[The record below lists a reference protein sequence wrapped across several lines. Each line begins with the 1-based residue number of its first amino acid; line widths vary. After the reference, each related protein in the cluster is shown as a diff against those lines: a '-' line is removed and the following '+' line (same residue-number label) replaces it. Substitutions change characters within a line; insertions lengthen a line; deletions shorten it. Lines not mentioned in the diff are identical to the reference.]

1 MALPKLETP
10 VYTLTLPST
19 DEKIKYRPFLVKE
32 QKRMIIAQES
42 ENETELLD
50 AMKQLIRDCTFN
62 KIDPTTCPLFDAEYV
77 FLQIR
82 SKSVGETISVN
93 ITCPDD
99 EKTIVSKDI
108 PISEIKVSVFDD
120 HTNEVNVTDDVKM
133 TFDYPLLSS
142 YATYNSVST
151 TEMAFTIIKDCLET
165 ISWGDKIYQKV
176 DINDKELTDF
186 IDSLNSEQFENV
198 MKFFNTMPKL
208 RHVIEVE
215 NPNTKVKSEVPLEGL
230 RSFLV

>member
-19 DEKIKYRPFLVKE
+19 DEEIKYRPFLVKE
-32 QKRMIIAQES
+32 QKRMIMAQES

>member
-19 DEKIKYRPFLVKE
+19 DEEIKYRPFLVKE
-32 QKRMIIAQES
+32 QKRMIMAQES

-120 HTNEVNVTDDVKM
+120 HTNEVNITDDVKM

-142 YATYNSVST
+142 YATYNNVST

>member
-10 VYTLTLPST
+10 VYTLTIPST
-19 DEKIKYRPFLVKE
+19 DEEIKYRPFLVKE
-32 QKRMIIAQES
+32 QKRMIMAQES

-99 EKTIVSKDI
+99 EKTIVSKTI
-108 PISEIKVSVFDD
+108 PINEINISVFDD
-120 HTNEVNVTDDVKM
+120 HTNEVNVTDDIKI
-133 TFDYPLLSS
+133 TFDYPLLES
-142 YATYNSVST
+142 YTTYNTATT
-151 TEMAFTIIKDCLET
+151 TEMAFIVINDCLRE
-165 ISWGDKIYQKV
+165 ISWGDKTYNKL
-176 DINDKELTDF
+176 DISDKELTDF
-186 IDSLNSEQFENV
+186 IDNLNNEQFEKL
-198 MKFFNTMPKL
+198 MKFFETMPRL
-208 RHVIEVE
+208 RHIIEVE
-215 NPNTKVKSEVPLEGL
+215 NPKTKVKSEVSLEGL
-230 RSFLV
+230 QSFLV

>member
-10 VYTLTLPST
+10 VYTLTIPST
-19 DEKIKYRPFLVKE
+19 DEEIKYRPFLVKE
-32 QKRMIIAQES
+32 QKRMIMAQES

-151 TEMAFTIIKDCLET
+151 TEIAFTIIKDCLET

-186 IDSLNSEQFENV
+186 IDSLNNEQFENV

>member
-19 DEKIKYRPFLVKE
+19 DEEIKYRPFLVKE
-32 QKRMIIAQES
+32 QKRMIMAQES

-120 HTNEVNVTDDVKM
+120 HTNEVNITDDIKM

>member
-32 QKRMIIAQES
+32 QKRMIMAQES

-99 EKTIVSKDI
+99 EKTIVSKEI

-151 TEMAFTIIKDCLET
+151 TEIAFTIIKDCLET

-186 IDSLNSEQFENV
+186 IDSLNNEQFENV

>member
-10 VYTLTLPST
+10 VYTLTIPST
-19 DEKIKYRPFLVKE
+19 DEEVKYRPFLVKE

-42 ENETELLD
+42 EDEQQLLD
-50 AMKQLIRDCTFN
+50 AMKQLISDCTFN
-62 KIDPTTCPLFDAEYV
+62 KVDADRCPLFDAEYI

-99 EKTIVSKDI
+99 KKTVVPKE
-108 PISEIKVSVFDD
+108 ISISDIKVSVFDD
-120 HTNEVNVTDDVKM
+120 HSDEVQITDDIKM

-142 YATYNSVST
+142 FGNYQNAKQS
-151 TEMAFTIIKDCLET
+151 EMAFTVIKECIKE
-165 ISWGDKIYQKV
+165 ISWGDKVYNKT
-176 DINDKELTDF
+176 DISDKELSDF
-186 IDSLNSEQFENV
+186 VDNLNGEQFEKV

-230 RSFLV
+230 KSFFA

>member
-10 VYTLTLPST
+10 VYTLTIPST
-19 DEKIKYRPFLVKE
+19 DEEIKYRPFLVKE

-50 AMKQLIRDCTFN
+50 AMKQLIRDCTFE
-62 KIDPTTCPLFDAEYV
+62 KIDPATCPLFDAEYV

>member
-19 DEKIKYRPFLVKE
+19 DEEIKYRPFLVKE
-32 QKRMIIAQES
+32 QKRMIMAQES

-99 EKTIVSKDI
+99 EKTIVSKTI

-120 HTNEVNVTDDVKM
+120 HTNEVIVTDDVKM

-176 DINDKELTDF
+176 DISDKELNDF
-186 IDSLNSEQFENV
+186 IDNLNNEQFENV

>member
-10 VYTLTLPST
+10 VYTLTIPST
-19 DEKIKYRPFLVKE
+19 DEEIKYRPFLVKE

-99 EKTIVSKDI
+99 EKTIVSKEI

-120 HTNEVNVTDDVKM
+120 HSNEVNVTDDIKM

-142 YATYNSVST
+142 FGNYQNAKQS
-151 TEMAFTIIKDCLET
+151 EMAFTVIKECIKE
-165 ISWGDKIYQKV
+165 ISWGDKVYNKT
-176 DINDKELTDF
+176 DISDKELSDF
-186 IDSLNSEQFENV
+186 VDNLNGEQFEKV

-230 RSFLV
+230 KSFLA

>member
-10 VYTLTLPST
+10 VYTLTIPST
-19 DEKIKYRPFLVKE
+19 DEEIKYRPFLVKE
-32 QKRMIIAQES
+32 QKRMIMAQES

>member
-19 DEKIKYRPFLVKE
+19 DEEIKYRPFLVKE
-32 QKRMIIAQES
+32 QKRMIMAQES

-120 HTNEVNVTDDVKM
+120 HTNEVNVTDDVKI

-151 TEMAFTIIKDCLET
+151 TEIAFTIIKDCLET

-186 IDSLNSEQFENV
+186 IDSLNNEQFENV
-198 MKFFNTMPKL
+198 MNFFNTMPKL

>member
-10 VYTLTLPST
+10 VYTLTIPST
-19 DEKIKYRPFLVKE
+19 DEEIKYRPFLVKE
-32 QKRMIIAQES
+32 QKRMIMAQES

-99 EKTIVSKDI
+99 EKTIVSKEI

-120 HTNEVNVTDDVKM
+120 HSNEVNVTDDIKM

-142 YATYNSVST
+142 YATYNNAST
-151 TEMAFTIIKDCLET
+151 TEMAFIIINDCLKT
-165 ISWGDKIYQKV
+165 ISWEDTTYNKA
-176 DINDKELTDF
+176 DISDKELTDF
-186 IDSLNSEQFENV
+186 IDNLNTEQFQNV
-198 MKFFNTMPKL
+198 MKFFETMPKI
-208 RHVIEVE
+208 RYVAEIE
-215 NPNTKVKSEVPLEGL
+215 NPNTKVKSEVPIEGL

>member
-19 DEKIKYRPFLVKE
+19 DEEIKYRPFLVKE
-32 QKRMIIAQES
+32 QKRMIMAQES

-120 HTNEVNVTDDVKM
+120 HSNEVNITDDIKM
-133 TFDYPLLSS
+133 TFDYPLLAS
-142 YATYNSVST
+142 YATYNNAST
-151 TEMAFTIIKDCLET
+151 TEMAFTIVKDCLET
-165 ISWGDKIYQKV
+165 ISWGDKIYQKA
-176 DINDKELTDF
+176 DISDKELTDF
-186 IDSLNSEQFENV
+186 IDNLNTEQFQNV
-198 MKFFNTMPKL
+198 MKFFQTMPKL
-208 RHVIEVE
+208 RYVIEVE

>member
-10 VYTLTLPST
+10 VYTLTIPST
-19 DEKIKYRPFLVKE
+19 DEEIKYRPFLVKE
-32 QKRMIIAQES
+32 QKRMIMAQES

-186 IDSLNSEQFENV
+186 IDSLNNEQFENV